1 MKRKIILIILIL
13 FCLFSC
19 KQEEPKPKHLDVAKL
34 KEMKA
39 KWQSLNIKNYSFTYV
54 FHVWRPRLFVGYV
67 KVKDGIGK
75 VIFEHGEGQKDPDP
89 NGEWEKT
96 FYITSMDGVFDNI
109 LDRYLKDKKR
119 WEEGKLSYFDYTD
132 YPSKGVRYNSSYF
145 FPEELNISYE
155 KPIIGGGFALKGGG
169 HIHLKINDF
178 KMIEKP

>member
-54 FHVWRPRLFVGYV
+54 FDVEQPRLFVGYV

-96 FYITSMDGVFDNI
+96 FYITSIDGVFDNI
-109 LDRYLKDKKR
+109 LDMYLKDKKD
-119 WEEGKLSYFDYTD
+119 WENGKLDYFDYGD
-132 YPSKGVRYNSSYF
+132 FGHGVKYNPSYF
-145 FPEELNISYE
+145 FPEEMSVSYG
-155 KPIIGGGFALKGGG
+155 KPPIGGGGTMIGGG

-178 KMIEKP
+178 TVIEKP